1 MCLQTR
7 FLLSNPVPGT
17 LCVSEGIWFGE
28 RWSAHPQT
36 TAAKVQRV
44 IQLSREA
51 LAAGG
56 CVVIGMQGTG
66 EQRAVLTAGRSS
78 RMPVCSAVRCFGL
91 PWHAPVACAE
101 RMQVTHVGQALRAR
115 ALWRTQSC

>member
-1 MCLQTR
+1 M
-7 FLLSNPVPGT
+7 PGM

-78 RMPVCSAVRCFGL
+78 RMPVRCFRL

-101 RMQVTHVGQALRAR
+101 RMQVTHVGQALSAR
-115 ALWRTQSC
+115 PLAHPVVLD